1 LRTPRLPLREHG
13 GHLEKSYE
21 CGGKKVSLRSR
32 QQHEPVLISDQICHS
47 DSEVVEAIVAFD
59 SGKTGGSGSNYER
72 ENRDHDCAARC
83 VEPLPAFAGVA
94 LGAASLGRGGRGT
107 RFANSRPG

>member
-1 LRTPRLPLREHG
+1 MRTPRLPLREHG

-21 CGGKKVSLRSR
+21 CGSKKVSLRSR
-32 QQHEPVLISDQICHS
+32 QHEPVLISDQTCHS

-59 SGKTGGSGSNYER
+59 SEKTCGSGSNYER
-72 ENRDHDCAARC
+72 GNRDHDCAARC
-83 VEPLPAFAGVA
+83 VEPLPAFAGVP
-94 LGAASLGRGGRGT
+94 LGAASLGRGSRGT